1 MIRPEGHG
9 MELLERWVD
18 EYQPRVYL
26 AACLILRD
34 PAAAEDVAQETFLR
48 AARASRTIAPGA
60 DASRWLY
67 RVAVNLSLNVLR
79 SRRREEGALARYGSQ
94 HGTEAEDVPGGA
106 EEVEARWR
114 ADTVAEALG
123 KLPDRLRVP
132 LILRYYLGLS
142 EREMAA
148 LLGIRPGTVK
158 SRLHEARELLAKDA
172 SIGAAH
178 SAATER

>member
-1 MIRPEGHG
+1 

-34 PAAAEDVAQETFLR
+34 PAAAEDVAQETLVR
-48 AARASRTIAPGA
+48 AAAASRKIAPGA
-60 DASRWLY
+60 DASRWLS
-67 RVAVNLSLNVLR
+67 RVAVNLSLNILR
-79 SRRREEGALARYGSQ
+79 SRRREERALAR
-94 HGTEAEDVPGGA
+94 HGPSDDVGPGGH
-106 EEVEARWR
+106 EEVEARLT
-114 ADTVAEALG
+114 AATVAEALG

-132 LILRYYLGLS
+132 LVLRYYLDLT

-158 SRLHEARELLAKDA
+158 SRLHEARGLLAMDA
-172 SIGAAH
+172 SIEAAH
-178 SAATER
+178 SAAQEG